1 MFNLASRGSFFIA
14 CEQALLAGREN
25 EGELI
30 ATTSLE
36 FEFHPQFPCG
46 SPSTELLDFCQSV
59 QSGNKHEC
67 KQTLKNMSL
76 LMSSPLISISHWLFQ
91 CRYSNSRNVVASSP
105 SFSHPTTRSP
115 QRACLQATFFMISSC
130 LQKVASTDNCP
141 FPSKNVDK
149 WSSVRVQF
157 QQTT

>member
-46 SPSTELLDFCQSV
+46 SPSTELSDFCQSA
-59 QSGNKHEC
+59 QSGNEHEC
-67 KQTLKNMSL
+67 KQTLKNMPLLCHVISANQYFTLTFSVQIFKFQKRSCKLSFLFPPHHQVAPESL
-76 LMSSPLISISHWLFQ
+76 LTGYLFHDKFLSAKSSL
-91 CRYSNSRNVVASSP
+91 Y
-105 SFSHPTTRSP
+105 
-115 QRACLQATFFMISSC
+115 
-130 LQKVASTDNCP
+130 
-141 FPSKNVDK
+141 
-149 WSSVRVQF
+149 
-157 QQTT
+157 